1 MHGNADIVA
10 CVNSNYRTLVCRG
23 KLFKMAILRFRKK
36 GNHKNTPYSLSNC
49 SQIWF
54 AYKTNPNQIRN
65 SIELSVWVF
74 LCFSSFILDKN
85 YVDPLKN
92 KMYKSKIEE
101 RTKSVSSKMN
111 NNRGSIRFSLC
122 VCQFYVES
130 FFFLSIWSVIYWV
143 FYLEWERKSIETL
156 EIISDF
162 LFQSKYFF
170 SRFKCKLSIRN
181 STFH

>member
-92 KMYKSKIEE
+92 KMYKSK
-101 RTKSVSSKMN
+101 KSKREQKVFHQKWIIIGVRSDSLYVSANFMWKVFSFFLFDLWFIGFSIWN
-111 NNRGSIRFSLC
+111 GRGSQL
-122 VCQFYVES
+122 
-130 FFFLSIWSVIYWV
+130 
-143 FYLEWERKSIETL
+143 
-156 EIISDF
+156 
-162 LFQSKYFF
+162 
-170 SRFKCKLSIRN
+170 KLLK
-181 STFH
+181 